1 MRRASLLI
9 VPFFAACGGAPTLA
23 DLGPTERAPICR
35 SFAEEPKT
43 GYGCRAEDIPGLIN
57 GKTFQ
62 ATVEF
67 RADGRMKRF
76 TGLTEKRR
84 KLTDVTADPPRCV
97 DDELK
102 LLRTDPPRAVV
113 VPIELTYRGGKAA
126 TRTSGL
132 RGPFCAIDIGF
143 VAQ

>member
-1 MRRASLLI
+1 MRRTSLLI
-9 VPFFAACGGAPTLA
+9 LPFLAACGGTQTLA

-35 SFAEEPKT
+35 AFGAEPKT
-43 GYGCRAEDIPGLIN
+43 GYGCQADDIPGLVG
-57 GKTFQ
+57 GKTYL

-76 TGLTEKRR
+76 SGLKEKRESM
-84 KLTDVTADPPRCV
+84 TDVNAAPPRCV

-102 LLRTDPPRAVV
+102 LLRMDPPRAMI
-113 VPIELTYRGGKAA
+113 VPIELVYRGGKAA
-126 TRTSGL
+126 ARTSQL
-132 RGPFCAIDIGF
+132 RGPACNITIEF